1 GRRARGSAASLRR
14 RHRRAMGR
22 PHDPTFHHLAH
33 QHEDWTTMSNLHPA
47 PLSVGLTHS
56 ETLVVAERHTVPQA
70 EPNWSGFADM
80 PPVLATAMMIGF
92 IEQTCIEGLR
102 PFLSTAQRTVGIHVD
117 VSHVAATPI
126 GMKVTANVELTAIEG
141 KTLVFKVACRD
152 ESGLIGEGTHRR
164 AIIDLQRF
172 VQRLEEK
179 AGR

>member
-1 GRRARGSAASLRR
+1 
-14 RHRRAMGR
+14 
-22 PHDPTFHHLAH
+22 
-33 QHEDWTTMSNLHPA
+33 MSNLHSA

-56 ETLVVAERHTVPQA
+56 ETLVVAERHTVPQV

-126 GMKVTANVELTAIEG
+126 GLKVTANVELTAIEG

-172 VQRLEEK
+172 IQRLEEK
-179 AGR
+179 AGRAGN